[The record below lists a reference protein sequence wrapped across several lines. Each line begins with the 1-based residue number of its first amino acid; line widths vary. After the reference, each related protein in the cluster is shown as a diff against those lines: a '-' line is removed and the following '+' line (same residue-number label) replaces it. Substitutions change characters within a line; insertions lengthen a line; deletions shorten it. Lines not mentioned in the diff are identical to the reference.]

1 MAGQKEEEERKEEEE
16 EEDEGNL
23 LGERNP
29 LDPITFHRL
38 EEQRRAYYFRRMYF
52 AAGGALMCMGITM
65 AIVAT
70 VDIDKIVED
79 RKRKKAAAAASAA
92 AEAAAAGA
100 AVERRDGWGGETG
113 HTGSQVVAVRSAMND
128 ASSMNGGSNGS
139 NNSSSNGGAGLHQ
152 PNKDGSPSAAS
163 SGWRRLFSVGDEGM
177 SLFFFFNIFRI
188 GEERGREARHLSLL
202 RACILSS

>member
-1 MAGQKEEEERKEEEE
+1 MPGRKEEEE
-16 EEDEGNL
+16 GKEEEEEDDGGL

-52 AAGGALMCMGITM
+52 AAGGALMCMGITL

-79 RKRKKAAAAASAA
+79 RKRKEAAAAAAAA
-92 AEAAAAGA
+92 AEAGA
-100 AVERRDGWGGETG
+100 TGAVVERRDGWGGETG
-113 HTGSQVVAVRSAMND
+113 HVGSQVLAFGSAMND
-128 ASSMNGGSNGS
+128 AGSMGGDS
-139 NNSSSNGGAGLHQ
+139 NSSSNGGGAGLHQ

-177 SLFFFFNIFRI
+177 SP
-188 GEERGREARHLSLL
+188 
-202 RACILSS
+202 